1 MNYGLEYYGL
11 EFYPLLQNGL
21 QIKFEKKAAL
31 MAYIKLGQKID
42 NIKFFSF
49 NS

>member
-1 MNYGLEYYGL
+1 MVHELWVRILPAPAKRITN
-11 EFYPLLQNGL
+11 
-21 QIKFEKKAAL
+21 KFEKKAAL

-42 NIKFFSF
+42 NNKFFSF